1 MPPANAPPPS
11 LVRWG
16 ARKVHW
22 RLTILLL
29 SGLPN
34 WNAKRNR
41 RARSTWPFLID
52 TSKHERSGDWNAAIP
67 MSLDARGCQA
77 CRSEARRGGE
87 GCVRTCR
94 SRGSPYYEKQTY
106 NTCDLLSSIQTALT
120 NYDKNND
127 YT

>member
-77 CRSEARRGGE
+77 CRARKSGVEGKSVSVSVDLGG
-87 GCVRTCR
+87 RRIIKT
-94 SRGSPYYEKQTY
+94 K
-106 NTCDLLSSIQTALT
+106 
-120 NYDKNND
+120 KNAI
-127 YT
+127 

>member
-77 CRSEARRGGE
+77 GRPAPIRPRTEERRVGERGGSE
-87 GCVRTCR
+87 G
-94 SRGSPYYEKQTY
+94 
-106 NTCDLLSSIQTALT
+106 DL
-120 NYDKNND
+120 
-127 YT
+127 

>member
-52 TSKHERSGDWNAAIP
+52 TSKHERSG
-67 MSLDARGCQA
+67 
-77 CRSEARRGGE
+77 RSEEHTSELQSLMRRSYAVF
-87 GCVRTCR
+87 CFKKKKPKNKYKADT
-94 SRGSPYYEKQTY
+94 
-106 NTCDLLSSIQTALT
+106 SIQHIHIDSAQT
-120 NYDKNND
+120 
-127 YT
+127 

>member
-41 RARSTWPFLID
+41 RERSTWPCLID
-52 TSKHERSGDWNAAIP
+52 TRKHERSGDWNAEIP
-67 MSLDARGCQA
+67 MSLDARGGQA
-77 CRSEARRGGE
+77 GRHQSGREQVRNPVTKEHIVCRI
-87 GCVRTCR
+87 VR
-94 SRGSPYYEKQTY
+94 EK
-106 NTCDLLSSIQTALT
+106 
-120 NYDKNND
+120 KK
-127 YT
+127 

>member
-77 CRSEARRGGE
+77 CRHRSEEHTSELQSLMRISYAVF
-87 GCVRTCR
+87 CLKKKNKTFQN
-94 SRGSPYYEKQTY
+94 SKH
-106 NTCDLLSSIQTALT
+106 ILT
-120 NYDKNND
+120 P
-127 YT
+127 